1 MSQTDSGGAAAT
13 NPASNPNA
21 QPHLRRVLTLWDL
34 VFYGI
39 VLIQP
44 IAPVPLFG
52 VAQKLSDGH
61 FVTTIFIAMFAMMIT
76 AVSYG
81 RMASLYPAAGSAYTY
96 VGRGLNPHLGFLAGW
111 AMILDYILQPV
122 INTVWISTALH
133 ERYRDYHIPQ
143 VPFVVW
149 AAIVA
154 GIITFLNLRGVR
166 TGAVANKV
174 LLFFMFIVVALFI
187 YLSIRYLFHM
197 DGWPGVFS
205 TQPFYNPATFRW
217 PTVMTATSFAALTYI
232 GFDGVTTLSEEVENP
247 KRNVL
252 LATVLT
258 CVFAGV
264 FSALEV
270 YLGARVWPDWHTFGN
285 LETAFMDVCRQVGG
299 LLLFHG
305 MGAIL
310 ILAAFGSALTGGMG
324 AARLLFG
331 MGRDNVLPRRVFGH
345 VDAKS
350 GTPSYSILLI
360 GAVSFG
366 GAIALNYIG
375 NAYEHAGEMLNFGA
389 FLAFMGVN
397 FATFWQFAVRGQ
409 PGRARKT
416 VSDAVLPLF
425 GFAFC
430 GLIWW
435 NLNPIA
441 KKIGALWFVAGLVLL
456 AIKTRGLRDKPI
468 MIDFSE

>member
-1 MSQTDSGGAAAT
+1 MAENSQTT
-13 NPASNPNA
+13 ASAP
-21 QPHLRRVLTLWDL
+21 QLRRVLTLWDL
-34 VFYGI
+34 IFYGI

-52 VAQKLSDGH
+52 VAQKLSNG
-61 FVTTIFIAMFAMMIT
+61 FFATTILIAMGAMMIT
-76 AVSYG
+76 AFSYG

-96 VGRGLNPHLGFLAGW
+96 VGRGINPHLGFLAGW
-111 AMILDYILQPV
+111 AMILDYLLQPI

-133 ERYRDYHIPQ
+133 ERYRMYHMPQIP
-143 VPFVVW
+143 FAVW
-149 AAIVA
+149 AALVA
-154 GIITFLNLRGVR
+154 GIITFLNLRGVK
-166 TGAVANKV
+166 TSAVANKV
-174 LLFFMFIVVALFI
+174 LLAFMFIVVGLFI
-187 YLSIRYLFHM
+187 YLSVRYLFHLQ
-197 DGWPGVFS
+197 GWPGIFS
-205 TQPFYNPATFRW
+205 VQPFYDPATFKW

-270 YLGARVWPDWHTFGN
+270 YLGARVWPNWHTFPN

-299 LLLFHG
+299 ILLFHS

-331 MGRDNVLPRRVFGH
+331 MGRDNVLPRKLFGH
-345 VDAKS
+345 ISPKT

-360 GAVSFG
+360 GAVSFAAAVG
-366 GAIALNYIG
+366 LNLIG
-375 NAYEHAGEMLNFGA
+375 SAYEHAGELLNFGA

-397 FATFWQFAVRGQ
+397 FATFWQFAVKR
-409 PGRARKT
+409 RESRKRNLAW
-416 VSDAVLPLF
+416 DAIIPLF
-425 GFAFC
+425 GFVFC

-435 NLNPIA
+435 NLNIIA
-441 KKIGALWFVAGLVLL
+441 KTVGGIWFLLGVAYVGW
-456 AIKTRGLRDKPI
+456 KTKGFREKPL
-468 MIDFSE
+468 MIDFGES